1 VWRSALRVRGPLG
14 RLLTRRPE
22 IAAMSLR
29 WPGTMRYRDD
39 PSALA
44 ALVRDDAVHRDVY
57 VDPEVYALEQARL
70 WARSWVYVG
79 HDSQVPRTGDCAEA
93 RIAGRVV
100 TMTRNADGG
109 VRLSMG
115 GTAPAGVAAHRG
127 FVFARLDGD
136 GPDFEQWAGSM
147 RRVLDDVADRSPQ
160 GALRV
165 VGAPI
170 RSLIRAN
177 WKTYVENINDTVH
190 PPGTHVSANDAASAV
205 WAGQPADAPKPM
217 AIQQLLPFGS
227 GYAFFER
234 MGGRVL
240 PHGHSILGTQASI
253 HSAYDDLPGYADA
266 VRAAHGEARAAQVL
280 SFAPQNA
287 VLYPSLSVKAMPTA
301 IRVLRPLAVDLTLV
315 EAWAFQPVGAPE
327 ALARRAVTYNRLV
340 FSPMSVLSHDDV
352 HVFQTIQQAL
362 RAGGNP
368 WVSLHRGHVAP
379 EREGAAADVGGTDE
393 RLIRNQFRA
402 WARAMAG

>member
-1 VWRSALRVRGPLG
+1 
-14 RLLTRRPE
+14 
-22 IAAMSLR
+22 
-29 WPGTMRYRDD
+29 
-39 PSALA
+39 
-44 ALVRDDAVHRDVY
+44 
-57 VDPEVYALEQARL
+57 
-70 WARSWVYVG
+70 
-79 HDSQVPRTGDCAEA
+79 
-93 RIAGRVV
+93 
-100 TMTRNADGG
+100 
-109 VRLSMG
+109 
-115 GTAPAGVAAHRG
+115 
-127 FVFARLDGD
+127 
-136 GPDFEQWAGSM
+136 
-147 RRVLDDVADRSPQ
+147 
-160 GALRV
+160 
-165 VGAPI
+165 
-170 RSLIRAN
+170 
-177 WKTYVENINDTVH
+177 
-190 PPGTHVSANDAASAV
+190 VSANDAASAV

-217 AIQQLLPFGS
+217 AIQQLLPFGA

-234 MGGRVL
+234 MGGRVM

-253 HSAYDDLPGYADA
+253 HSAYEDLPGYAA
-266 VRAAHGEARAAQVL
+266 AMCAAHGDARAAEVL

-362 RAGGNP
+362 RASGNP

-379 EREGAAADVGGTDE
+379 ERDGETADVGGTDE

>member
-1 VWRSALRVRGPLG
+1 MTLPLRL
-14 RLLTRRPE
+14 
-22 IAAMSLR
+22 
-29 WPGTMRYRDD
+29 PGTTRYRDD
-39 PSALA
+39 PGALA

-57 VDPEVYALEQARL
+57 VDPEVFALEQERL
-70 WARSWVYVG
+70 WARAWIYVG
-79 HDSQVPRTGDCAEA
+79 HDSQVPLAGDRATVA
-93 RIAGRVV
+93 IAGRAV
-100 TMTRNADGG
+100 TMMRDGDG
-109 VRLSMG
+109 RLRVAMGTG
-115 GTAPAGVAAHRG
+115 GTSPAGVAVHRG
-127 FVFARLDGD
+127 FVFARLEGD
-136 GPDFEQWAGSM
+136 GPDFETWAGAM
-147 RRVLDDVADRSPQ
+147 RQVLDDVVDRAPR

-165 VGAPI
+165 AGAPI

-240 PHGHSILGTQASI
+240 PNGHSILGTQASI

-266 VRAAHGEARAAQVL
+266 VRAAHGDARAAEVL

-315 EAWAFQPVGAPE
+315 EAWAFQPLGAPE

-352 HVFQTIQQAL
+352 HVFQTIQHAL
-362 RAGGNP
+362 RASGNP
-368 WVSLHRGHVAP
+368 WVSLHRGQVAP
-379 EREGAAADVGGTDE
+379 ERDGETADVGGTDE

-402 WARAMAG
+402 WARALAG

>member
-1 VWRSALRVRGPLG
+1 MTARAPIP
-14 RLLTRRPE
+14 T
-22 IAAMSLR
+22 
-29 WPGTMRYRDD
+29 RYRDD
-39 PSALA
+39 PRALA
-44 ALVRDDAVHRDVY
+44 ELVREDAVHRDVY
-57 VDPEVYALEQARL
+57 VDPEVFALEQERL
-70 WARSWVYVG
+70 WARGWIYVG
-79 HDSQVPRTGDCAEA
+79 HDSQVPRAGDRTTVA
-93 RIAGRVV
+93 IAGRAL
-100 TMTRNADGG
+100 TLTRDPDGG
-109 VRLSMG
+109 LGVAMG
-115 GTAPAGVAAHRG
+115 AARARPAGVAVHRG
-127 FVFARLDGD
+127 FVFARLEGD
-136 GPDFEQWAGSM
+136 GPDFETWAGPM
-147 RRVLDDVADRSPQ
+147 RRVLDDVVDRSPE

-170 RSLIRAN
+170 RSLVRAN
-177 WKTYVENINDTVH
+177 WKMYVENINDTVH
-190 PPGTHVSANDAASAV
+190 PPGTHVSANDAATAV
-205 WAGQPADAPKPM
+205 WAGQPAQAPRPM
-217 AIQQLLPFGS
+217 AIQQLLPFGA

-234 MGGRVL
+234 MGGRVM

-266 VRAAHGEARAAQVL
+266 VRAAHGEARAAEVL
-280 SFAPQNA
+280 AFAPQNA

-301 IRVLRPLAVDLTLV
+301 IRVLRPLAVDLTMV
-315 EAWAFQPVGAPE
+315 EAWAFQPIGAPE

-362 RAGGNP
+362 RASGNP

-379 EREGAAADVGGTDE
+379 ERDGDTADVGGTDE